1 MARVTVEDCIEHIPN
16 RFALVHAT
24 AERTKHLVKGSRYV
38 GEPCDNKFIVKALR
52 EIAAGK
58 VRLKNDLEAI
68 HQIQE
73 EL

>member
-1 MARVTVEDCIEHIPN
+1 MHRAYSQSFRAGAR
-16 RFALVHAT
+16 T